1 MREVESQSVP
11 NVNISALVV
20 NDQSNDDS
28 LSVLKS
34 EGINHVTLPVNLGI
48 GGAVQ
53 TGFKYA
59 LKNGFDVAI
68 QVDGDGQHPAEELG
82 KLITPIA
89 NDEADVVIG
98 SRYLTKEGFQSSSLR
113 RFGINFFRRVIKML
127 TGVVIRDTTS
137 GFRALNFK
145 ALEVVNEYYPDT
157 YPEPE
162 AIILY
167 AKNELRIKEV
177 PVLMRERQGGVSSIT
192 GSSSIYYMLKVFMAC
207 VFAYLRP
214 KQVKESTL

>member
-1 MREVESQSVP
+1 MMQQNSERILNVLIVIPCFNEEEAIADVVREVESQSVP
-11 NVNISALVV
+11 NVNISVLVV

-34 EGINHVTLPVNLGI
+34 EEINHVTLPVNLGI

-89 NDEADVVIG
+89 NNEADVVIG
-98 SRYLTKEGFQSSSLR
+98 SRYLTKKGFQSSSLR
-113 RFGINFFRRVIKML
+113 RFGINFFR
-127 TGVVIRDTTS
+127 T
-137 GFRALNFK
+137 NFK
-145 ALEVVNEYYPDT
+145 SPTKATSTGTFLFISDGSISIWIFFESKEYVFVLPVT
-157 YPEPE
+157 LSSNLIPQ
-162 AIILY
+162 AINKS
-167 AKNELRIKEV
+167 A
-177 PVLMRERQGGVSSIT
+177 
-192 GSSSIYYMLKVFMAC
+192 F
-207 VFAYLRP
+207 
-214 KQVKESTL
+214 

>member
-1 MREVESQSVP
+1 MMQQNSERILNVLIVIPCFNEEEAIADVVREVESQSVP
-11 NVNISALVV
+11 NVYISALVV

-34 EGINHVTLPVNLGI
+34 EGINHMTLPVNLGI

-89 NDEADVVIG
+89 NNEADVVIG
-98 SRYLTKEGFQSSSLR
+98 SRYLTKKGFQSSALR
-113 RFGINFFRRVIKML
+113 RFGINFFRNL
-127 TGVVIRDTTS
+127 
-137 GFRALNFK
+137 LN
-145 ALEVVNEYYPDT
+145 
-157 YPEPE
+157 
-162 AIILY
+162 
-167 AKNELRIKEV
+167 
-177 PVLMRERQGGVSSIT
+177 
-192 GSSSIYYMLKVFMAC
+192 
-207 VFAYLRP
+207 
-214 KQVKESTL
+214 